1 VIALVGPPITREAA
15 RAAARHEL
23 SKAIYHRNDDPWP
36 VRLARWLGHW
46 IDRLTSDIADHSPG
60 GGAGAVALVV
70 LVVLLVA
77 FARWRLGPM
86 QRSHRVDVGLLVD
99 ATVTAAQ
106 HRQDAANAAA
116 AGDWQAA
123 VIARMRAA
131 ARELEERGVV
141 EARPGRTA
149 AELATEAS
157 RELPAIAADI
167 AAATAVFDAVA
178 YGGRDATHESY
189 ATVVAA
195 DDAAR
200 RAGRVVALA

>member
-15 RAAARHEL
+15 QAAARREL
-23 SKAIYHRNDDPWP
+23 SKAIYHRYDDPWP
-36 VRLARWLGHW
+36 VRLFHWLGRW
-46 IDRLTSDIADHSPG
+46 IDRILSDIANHSPG
-60 GGAGAVALVV
+60 GGAGAVALVLLV
-70 LVVLLVA
+70 VVLLA

-86 QRSHRVDVGLLVD
+86 QRRHRVARALLVD

-106 HRQDAANAAA
+106 HRRDAESAAA
-116 AGDWQAA
+116 AADWHTA

-131 ARELEERGVV
+131 ARELEQRGVV
-141 EARPGRTA
+141 EVRPGRTA
-149 AELATEAS
+149 AELATEVA
-157 RELPAIAADI
+157 RELPPIAGAI

-178 YGGRDATHESY
+178 YGGRDASPQSY

-200 RAGRVVALA
+200 HAGRAVAWT